1 MSKETEKI
9 FKELHER
16 MANEN
21 AEDMSEEDVDR
32 LLQELIQK
40 HNETGRVELTE
51 DTAETSDDFLDL
63 AQETE
68 NEVLALKYAKK
79 ALKLDPDNLDAE
91 LMIADLKA
99 KDPLDYLDRLKK
111 VVSHGTKIMKAQGY
125 DTDEYIG
132 DYWGFIETRP
142 YMRAK
147 LHYINMLK
155 SSGMIGRAIEECE
168 DVLRLNENDNMGVRY
183 ILMHLYAFMEDEK
196 KALALYKKYGEYHE
210 SQILLP
216 LSILYF
222 KRGNTRKAVSY
233 LEMLDKA
240 NKDTKLFFKS
250 IVNDELEKYIDE
262 MENFGYRPGSIEDL
276 IVGFMENSF
285 LYDQIPLYL
294 FWAAEQLKGK
304 KSR

>member
-16 MANEN
+16 MENEN
-21 AEDMSEEDVDR
+21 AEDMSDEDVDR
-32 LLQELIQK
+32 ILQELIQK
-40 HNETGRVELTE
+40 HNENSSFELTE
-51 DTAETSDDFLDL
+51 DTAETSDDFLDM

-111 VVSHGTKIMKAQGY
+111 VVSHGAKIMKAQGY

-147 LHYINMLK
+147 MQYINMLK
-155 SSGMIGRAIEECE
+155 SSGMIGKAIEECE

-196 KALALYKKYGEYHE
+196 KALVLYKKYVEYDE

-222 KRGNTRKAVSY
+222 KRGNTRKATSY
-233 LEMLDKA
+233 LERLAKA

-262 MENFGYRPGSIEDL
+262 MEDFGYRPNSIEDL
-276 IVGFMENSF
+276 IVGFLENSF
-285 LYDQIPLYL
+285 LYDQIPIYL
-294 FWAAEQLKGK
+294 LWAAEKLKDK
-304 KSR
+304 KRK